1 MRHGRTVTNR
11 TFPKDFASV
20 IMKNNHPFDVFSIE
34 IDLFL
39 FKLTICKYL
48 LVKFSKTQKQ
58 LLQTYFLTS

>member
-1 MRHGRTVTNR
+1 MRHGRTVANR

-48 LVKFSKTQKQ
+48 LVKFSKTQ
-58 LLQTYFLTS
+58 